1 MEGVWLNQTDAATA
15 LGISVNSFIHKKKR
29 LLKDNGQT
37 GHKRKYWIT
46 LDSMSAEQR
55 QKHRVHAGLLE
66 ADSVLQDLVASVDFT
81 GEKEQIDIQQARR
94 KKIIKETEYLD
105 QKIIAKKEQLFAEWS
120 EKFFIVFSKAFA
132 RFKNGLIDLHLDDA
146 QVKKLN
152 ENLEF
157 ALQNM
162 QQSLDDIRKE
172 YLSEDED
179 E

>member
-55 QKHRVHAGLLE
+55 QKHRVRAGLLE
-66 ADSVLQDLVASVDFT
+66 IDPVIEDLVDSVDFT
-81 GEKEQIDIQQARR
+81 GEREQMDIQQARR
-94 KKIIKETEYLD
+94 KKIIKETEFLQ
-105 QKIIAKKEQLFAEWS
+105 QKITAKKEQLFAEWS

-132 RFKNGLIDLHLDDA
+132 KFKNGLIDLHLDDA

>member
-29 LLKDNGQT
+29 ILKDNGQT

-46 LDSMSAEQR
+46 LDSMPAEQR

-66 ADSVLQDLVASVDFT
+66 ADPVLQDLVASVDFT